1 MAVTVARELLDR
13 VVRSVREGATSVA
26 RESER
31 LARVARVRLEI
42 GNLQARLEDRY
53 TEIGRVVHARYRAGS
68 LRDPE
73 LGRLCEPAEVLEAEI
88 RRLEQELA
96 ELRSSEPRGEPARPA
111 GDDRPQNTGGFSL

>member
-1 MAVTVARELLDR
+1 MARELLDR

-42 GNLQARLEDRY
+42 GNLQARLEHQY
-53 TEIGRVVHARYRAGS
+53 TEMGRLVHARYRAGS
-68 LRDPE
+68 LGDPE
-73 LGRLCEPAEVLEAEI
+73 LARLCEPIEELEAEI

-96 ELRSSEPRGEPARPA
+96 ELRSSEPRGELRRG
-111 GDDRPQNTGGFSL
+111 GDDRLQNTEGS

>member
-1 MAVTVARELLDR
+1 VSAARELLDR

-42 GNLQARLEDRY
+42 GTLQARLEDRY
-53 TEIGRVVHARYRAGS
+53 TDIGRLVHARYRAGT
-68 LRDPE
+68 LQDPE
-73 LGRLCEPAEVLEAEI
+73 LAALCEPAEALEAQI

-96 ELRSSEPRGEPARPA
+96 DLLSAESARVGPEHRPGE
-111 GDDRPQNTGGFSL
+111 

>member
-1 MAVTVARELLDR
+1 MSAARELLDR

-42 GNLQARLEDRY
+42 GTLQARLEDRY
-53 TEIGRVVHARYRAGS
+53 TDIGRLVHARYRAGT
-68 LRDPE
+68 LQDPE
-73 LGRLCEPAEVLEAEI
+73 LAALCEPAEALEAEI

-96 ELRSSEPRGEPARPA
+96 DLRSAEAARVGPEHRPGE
-111 GDDRPQNTGGFSL
+111 

>member
-1 MAVTVARELLDR
+1 MTAARELIDR

-42 GNLQARLEDRY
+42 GSLQARLEERY
-53 TEIGRVVHARYRAGS
+53 TDIGRLVHARYRAGTLS
-68 LRDPE
+68 DPE
-73 LGRLCEPAEVLEAEI
+73 LVALCEPAEALEGQI

-96 ELRSSEPRGEPARPA
+96 DLRTAEVRGQPPQDG
-111 GDDRPQNTGGFSL
+111 GD